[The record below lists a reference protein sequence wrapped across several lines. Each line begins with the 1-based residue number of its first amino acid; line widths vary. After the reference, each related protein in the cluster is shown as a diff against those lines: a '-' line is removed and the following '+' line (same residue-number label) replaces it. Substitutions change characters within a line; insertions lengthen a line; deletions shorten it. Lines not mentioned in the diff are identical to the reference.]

1 MKSQYFVASDRFK
14 KVSTYVL
21 IIKMFNSSVG
31 SIQVVAIKKR
41 PVIIKKKRQNKLDAK
56 ISRRY

>member
-1 MKSQYFVASDRFK
+1 MKSQYFVASDRFI